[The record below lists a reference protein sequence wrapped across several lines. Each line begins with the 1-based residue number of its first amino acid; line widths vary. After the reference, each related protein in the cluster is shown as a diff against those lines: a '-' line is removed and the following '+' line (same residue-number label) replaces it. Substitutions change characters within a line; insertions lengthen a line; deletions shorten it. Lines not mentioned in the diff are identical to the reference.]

1 MWGKRLMW
9 VIWPAF
15 LVAGLLEM
23 LVFALVDPQD
33 LRWGGQSLELSNQ
46 AVYTVAFFL
55 FWLLS
60 ISASGLTALLSMSP
74 AEVNH
79 LPNGVKPPER

>member
-1 MWGKRLMW
+1 MLNKRLMW

-23 LVFALVDPQD
+23 LVFAMVDPQN
-33 LRWGGQSLELSNQ
+33 LHWAGQSLEMSNQ

-55 FWLLS
+55 FWLLT
-60 ISASGLTALLSMSP
+60 ILACGLTALLAMAPTEVNKMPAEESP
-74 AEVNH
+74 AE
-79 LPNGVKPPER
+79 R

>member
-1 MWGKRLMW
+1 MRNKRLMW

-23 LVFALVDPQD
+23 LVFAMVDPQD
-33 LRWGGQSLELSNQ
+33 LRWADQSLELSNQ

-55 FWLLS
+55 FWLLA
-60 ISASGLTALLSMSP
+60 ILASGLTALLAMAP
-74 AEVNH
+74 DEVNH
-79 LPNGVKPPER
+79 FSADSTPPER

>member
-1 MWGKRLMW
+1 MWNKRLMW

-23 LVFALVDPQD
+23 LVFAMVDPQH
-33 LRWGGQSLELSNQ
+33 LHWAGQSLELSNQ

-55 FWLLS
+55 FWLLAML
-60 ISASGLTALLSMSP
+60 ASGLTALLAMAP
-74 AEVNH
+74 DEVNQ
-79 LPNGVKPPER
+79 LPADTSPPGR